1 MSCIPNVASVS
12 EISELFILDSPMPL
26 RVSLA
31 FIFDIISSYRGRQ
44 FELFILDSPMPLRVS
59 LAFIFDSIS
68 SYRGRQLVE
77 ETTVFGEKS
86 RELTIIEDM
95 LRCHTHWQT
104 LIQLLFGR
112 RHDEP
117 QESCFNNQNLRAF
130 VLINELLIPVGQAYH
145 NIKKLKSRF
154 SVAIIKF
161 TIGISLIYVV
171 RRYVPSIR
179 LDFTRKGFRTCHT
192 CRCRHTKMKK
202 TKAEYL
208 CIDKPSQSLLFT
220 TSLFLWV

>member
-12 EISELFILDSPMPL
+12 EIS
-26 RVSLA
+26 
-31 FIFDIISSYRGRQ
+31 
-44 FELFILDSPMPLRVS
+44 ELFILDSPMPLRVS

-161 TIGISLIYVV
+161 TNRYLSYICCPSLCPIDT
-171 RRYVPSIR
+171 SR
-179 LDFTRKGFRTCHT
+179 LHKERLPNLPHV
-192 CRCRHTKMKK
+192 
-202 TKAEYL
+202 
-208 CIDKPSQSLLFT
+208 SL
-220 TSLFLWV
+220 SPY